1 MAKGDLT
8 EGAST
13 LVALLVNDST
23 KPNGNKLQM
32 RAAAEGLMGAVE
44 TDLDRAW
51 LHVVIGRTYTEDEV
65 EQAIVSM
72 VAAYELAT
80 AHDLVG
86 PLTHSGL
93 SLYVMYVKTEQH
105 DKAHAILGELGK
117 RALAGTIDKL
127 TLAGLGL
134 GRQVGRGLLAFGET
148 LVELSERSRTQRAA
162 GNDSQNSTKQ
172 S

>member
-1 MAKGDLT
+1 MAKEDLT
-8 EGAST
+8 EGASK
-13 LVALLVNDST
+13 LVALLVNDSS
-23 KPNGNKLQM
+23 KPDGDKLQM

-65 EQAIVSM
+65 EQAIASM
-72 VAAYELAT
+72 AAAYELAT

-93 SLYVMYVKTEQH
+93 SLYVMYIKTEQR
-105 DKAHAILGELGK
+105 DKAHAVVSELGR
-117 RALAGTIDKL
+117 RALAGTVDKL

-148 LVELSERSRTQRAA
+148 LIELSNRSRTQAAA
-162 GNDSQNSTKQ
+162 GEPSPDSTKQ